1 MRCSICAAE
10 NKAERQ
16 FCAACGAALPLACP
30 GCGFANDRDDAFC
43 GGCGRDL
50 GRRNPVEAANAERR
64 PVSVMFAD
72 LVGYTALAQ
81 RIDPEEMHGLLAR
94 FFEIADEII
103 LQFGG
108 RIDKHIGDN
117 VMALFGAPIA
127 HGDDPQRAVGAAHA
141 LQQVMPELSAE
152 AGRSLSVHI
161 GIAVGDVLAS
171 GLGSAAHSTYTV
183 IGPAANLAARLME
196 RAGPGETLVSEEVAR
211 HVGQNFEIVRLG
223 EQAIKGLAEPAQIF
237 RAGAPLVE
245 SHQHQRPIIGRRSE
259 CAQVDALLATCRDEG
274 VGTLLV
280 VRGVPGIGK
289 SRLAEEV
296 VQRARCCGF
305 DCFVL
310 RILDFGTSAARDPH
324 RQLARA
330 LATAAGDL
338 DHLDTLQRTLLAS
351 LIDRPLLP
359 EEVRCLEAMSHA
371 ARQSVMTNA
380 LAQMLADAA
389 ARQPTLIVIEDVHW
403 ADDRFM
409 LTLAAIADRIAGSR
423 AMLLMTTR
431 VDPDPIDATWRANLR
446 NGRVISID
454 LTPLSST
461 EALEMSTQ
469 ISVDLDPF
477 VHQCVARA
485 EGNPLFLEQLLR
497 HRQGES
503 AGTLPDSLQNVVL
516 ARLDQLPDGERAA
529 LQAASILGQHF
540 SSEDL
545 AQLLGHPGFDG
556 AAMARRQLL
565 RPVSGG
571 YLFAHAL
578 IHSGIYSALT
588 REYRRRLHRKA
599 AELFAERDPVL
610 HAEHLDRAESDAA
623 VEAYRRAALHEASL
637 YHLDRAAQMAARGL
651 ILAQTP
657 FDRCR
662 LGLEA
667 GRRYLDI
674 GDPLAARSAFERALE
689 AGPEPLDRCR
699 TLVGLAACHRQ
710 LGDIDLALNHLVA
723 AESLADTQDEPAL
736 LAEISYLRGNLHF
749 AQGRA
754 DECLAA
760 HGAALAAARRA
771 GEAEWLARAESGL
784 GDAYYLQG
792 RYALAQRH
800 FISAVDV
807 AESAGLLRIVPAN
820 RGMIGNCHVFYGRF
834 DLGLED
840 VAAACAAAIQI
851 GDRFGEMFGL
861 ECRAFIL
868 MTARRWPEAETP
880 AREAMELAAEI
891 GARRYESI
899 TATILAMSLLAAG
912 RRAEAEVLSRR
923 AVTLAEETGIGF
935 AGALILAVRAMI
947 LGIGVEARTAIE
959 RGEALLRQT
968 GMAHNHIFFRAF
980 AIDWAISAG
989 DWALLERYAGGLA
1002 QFTAADPLPYVEIV
1016 IERARLLARLQRD
1029 PADESAQRDIMRLAA
1044 DARRID
1050 FRLSFPEA

>member
-1 MRCSICAAE
+1 M
-10 NKAERQ
+10 
-16 FCAACGAALPLACP
+16 
-30 GCGFANDRDDAFC
+30 
-43 GGCGRDL
+43 
-50 GRRNPVEAANAERR
+50 
-64 PVSVMFAD
+64 SVMFAD

-108 RIDKHIGDN
+108 RVDKHIGDN

-127 HGDDPQRAVGAAHA
+127 HGDDPERAVGAAHA
-141 LQQVMPELSAE
+141 LHQVMPELSAE
-152 AGRSLSVHI
+152 AGRNLSVHI

-171 GLGSAAHSTYTV
+171 GLGSAVHSTYTV
-183 IGPAANLAARLME
+183 VGPAVNLAARLME

-211 HVGQNFEIVRLG
+211 HVGQSFEIVQLG
-223 EQAIKGLAEPAQIF
+223 EQAIKGLAAPAPIF
-237 RAGAPLVE
+237 RAGAPLSD
-245 SHQHQRPIIGRRSE
+245 SHRHRRPIIGRRSE
-259 CAQVDALLATCRDEG
+259 CAQIDALLATCRDEG
-274 VGTLLV
+274 VGASLV

-289 SRLAEEV
+289 SRLAEEA
-296 VQRARCCGF
+296 VQRARGSGF
-305 DCFVL
+305 HCFVL
-310 RILDFGTSAARDPH
+310 RILDFGTGAIRDPH
-324 RQLARA
+324 RQLALA
-330 LATAAGDL
+330 LASVVGESDYL
-338 DHLDTLQRTLLAS
+338 DPLQRAMLAS
-351 LIDRPLLP
+351 LVDRPLLP
-359 EEVRCLEAMSHA
+359 EEARHLEAMSHA
-371 ARQSVMTNA
+371 ARQGVRANA

-389 ARQPTLIVIEDVHW
+389 ARQPTLMVIEDIHW
-403 ADDRFM
+403 ADDSFL
-409 LTLAAIADRIAGSR
+409 LTLASLADRVAGSR

-431 VDPDPIDATWRANLR
+431 VDPDPIDATWRASLR
-446 NGRVISID
+446 SGRVISID

-469 ISVDLDPF
+469 IAIDIDPF
-477 VHQCVARA
+477 VHRCVARA

-497 HRQGES
+497 HRQSGE
-503 AGTLPDSLQNVVL
+503 GGVLPDSLQNVVL
-516 ARLDQLPDGERAA
+516 ARLDQLPEGERTA
-529 LQAASILGQHF
+529 LQAASILGQQF
-540 SSEDL
+540 SGEDL
-545 AQLLGHPGFDG
+545 ARLLGHPGFDG
-556 AAMARRQLL
+556 AAMVRRQLL
-565 RPVSGG
+565 RPTPGG

-588 REYRRRLHRKA
+588 REHRRQLHRKA

-610 HAEHLDRAESDAA
+610 FAEHLDRAESDAA
-623 VEAYRRAALHEASL
+623 VDAYRRAARHEASL
-637 YHLDRAAQMAARGL
+637 YHLDRAAQLAARGL
-651 ILAQTP
+651 TLARTP
-657 FDRCR
+657 LERCR

-667 GRRYLDI
+667 GRRFLDI
-674 GDPLAARSAFERALE
+674 GDPLAARAAFERALE
-689 AGPEPLDRCR
+689 AEPEPLDRSR

-710 LGDIDLALNHLVA
+710 LGDIDLAMNHLLA
-723 AESLADTQDEPAL
+723 AEPLADAEDEPAL
-736 LAEISYLRGNLHF
+736 LAEISYLRGNLNF
-749 AQGRA
+749 ALGRA

-760 HGAALAAARRA
+760 HGAALAAARQA

-800 FISAVDV
+800 FINAVDA

-840 VAAACAAAIQI
+840 VAAACAAATQI

-912 RRAEAEVLSRR
+912 RNAEAEALSRR
-923 AVTLAEETGIGF
+923 AVVLAEETGIGF
-935 AGALILAVRAMI
+935 AGALILAVRAII
-947 LGIGVEARTAIE
+947 LGIGAEARAAIE
-959 RGEALLRQT
+959 RGEVLLRQT

-980 AIDWAISAG
+980 AIDWAIIAD
-989 DWALLERYAGGLA
+989 DWALLDRFAGGLA
-1002 QFTAADPLPYVEIV
+1002 QFTAAEPLPYVEIV
-1016 IERARLLARLQRD
+1016 IERARLLARLQRNPGD
-1029 PADESAQRDIMRLAA
+1029 VSARRDLMLLAA

-1050 FRLSFPEA
+1050 FRLAFPEA